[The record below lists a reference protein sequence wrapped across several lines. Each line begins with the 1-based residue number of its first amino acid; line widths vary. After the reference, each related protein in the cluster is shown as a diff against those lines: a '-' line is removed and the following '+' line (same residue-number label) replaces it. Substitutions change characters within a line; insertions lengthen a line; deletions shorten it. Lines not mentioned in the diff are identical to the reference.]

1 MARFLTGLTVLGFAG
16 AILGAGVAAPSVAL
30 AASNFQNTCSSI
42 AFAYNAAGGPT
53 ITASCLRANG
63 TPNMT
68 ALLLSGIGNS
78 NGNLVGINGP
88 STFQQSCGNITVTV
102 VNTSTVTLNAYCR
115 TAGGASNPTSYPLNG
130 ISNSNGN
137 LTQ

>member
-1 MARFLTGLTVLGFAG
+1 MAKLLTGLTALGFAG
-16 AILGAGVAAPSVAL
+16 AILGAGMATPTVAL
-30 AASNFQNTCSSI
+30 AASNFQNSCSNI

-78 NGNLVGINGP
+78 NGALVSTSGP
-88 STFQQSCGNITVTV
+88 ATFQQSCGNITVTV
-102 VNTSTVTLNAYCR
+102 VNTSTVTLNAFCR